1 MPCFGDISIM
11 PMVASCDE
19 ACDCFP
25 VGEASERACAMPR
38 VRSCRRSRRRDRIGS
53 SDVDASVGCDLQLG
67 RVLTMSFDASPTR
80 GRSLRSTISS
90 SGELR
95 LELAEGDVPE
105 PGGSEVVVAVE
116 ASPINPSDL
125 GVLLGAVAPGA
136 LRRDGPDLVGAVPEA
151 ALAMYRDRLD
161 KPLPVGNEGAGTVIA
176 TGPEAA
182 ALIGRR
188 VALFGGSMW
197 ADYRVADAA
206 SVVELPDDVST
217 AEGAA
222 LFINPLTALSMLETM
237 RAEGHRALVHTAAAS
252 NLGRMLVRIC
262 AADGVGLVNI
272 VRRAEQAQ
280 VLRDLGAVHVVDS
293 SRPDFATRL
302 TDAIRETGATLAFDA
317 IGGGSLA
324 GDILTAMERAQPP
337 LAPYTPYGTTVH
349 KQVYIYGSL
358 DFSPT
363 VIDRKFGLA
372 WSLSGYLLT
381 NALARLG
388 GEAIGRMRARV
399 LAEAK
404 TTFASGYAQTIGLGD
419 VLEPEVLGVCAR
431 RSTGTK
437 YLIDPS
443 TDRPT

>member
-1 MPCFGDISIM
+1 MMSP
-11 PMVASCDE
+11 
-19 ACDCFP
+19 
-25 VGEASERACAMPR
+25 
-38 VRSCRRSRRRDRIGS
+38 
-53 SDVDASVGCDLQLG
+53 DATS
-67 RVLTMSFDASPTR
+67 TR

-95 LELAEGDVPE
+95 LELAERDVPE
-105 PGGSEVVVAVE
+105 PTGSEVVVAVE

-125 GVLLGAVAPGA
+125 GVLLGAVVPGT
-136 LRRDGPDLVGAVPEA
+136 LRPDGPDLVGAVPEA
-151 ALAMYRDRLD
+151 ALALYRDRLD

-176 TGPEAA
+176 AGPEAA
-182 ALIGRR
+182 TLIGRR

-197 ADYRVADAA
+197 ADYRVADASA
-206 SVVELPDDVST
+206 LVELPDDVST

-222 LFINPLTALSMLETM
+222 LFINPLTALSMVETM
-237 RAEGHRALVHTAAAS
+237 RAEGHSALVHTAAAS
-252 NLGRMLVRIC
+252 NLGQMLARIC

-293 SRPDFATRL
+293 SGPDFADRL
-302 TDAIRETGATLAFDA
+302 TDAIRQTGATLAFDA

-337 LAPYTPYGTTVH
+337 LTSYTPYGSTVH

-381 NALARLG
+381 HALARLG
-388 GEAIGRMRARV
+388 GDAIGRMRARV

-404 TTFASGYAQTIGLGD
+404 TTFASSYAQTIGLRD
-419 VLEPEVLGVCAR
+419 VLQPEVLAVCAR

-443 TDRPT
+443 SDRAT

>member
-1 MPCFGDISIM
+1 MTSP
-11 PMVASCDE
+11 
-19 ACDCFP
+19 
-25 VGEASERACAMPR
+25 
-38 VRSCRRSRRRDRIGS
+38 
-53 SDVDASVGCDLQLG
+53 DA
-67 RVLTMSFDASPTR
+67 TPTR

-95 LELAEGDVPE
+95 LKLTERDVAQ

-136 LRRDGPDLVGAVPEA
+136 LRADGSDLVGAVPEA
-151 ALAMYRDRLD
+151 ALPLYRDRLD

-176 TGPEAA
+176 AGPDAA
-182 ALIGRR
+182 RLIGRR

-206 SVVELPDDVST
+206 AVVELPDDVST

-222 LFINPLTALSMLETM
+222 LFINPLSALSMVETM
-237 RAEGHRALVHTAAAS
+237 RADGHRALVHTAAAS
-252 NLGRMLVRIC
+252 NLGQMLVRIC
-262 AADGVGLVNI
+262 AADGIGLVNV

-280 VLRDLGAVHVVDS
+280 TLRGLGAAHVVDS
-293 SRPDFATRL
+293 SQPDFADRL
-302 TDAIRETGATLAFDA
+302 TDAIRDTGATLAFDA
-317 IGGGSLA
+317 VGGGSLA
-324 GDILTAMERAQPP
+324 GDLLTAMERAQPP
-337 LAPYTPYGTTVH
+337 LASYTPYGTAVH

-363 VIDRKFGLA
+363 VIDRKFGLT
-372 WSLSGYLLT
+372 WSVGGYLLT

-388 GEAIGRMRARV
+388 GEAIGRMRTRV

-404 TTFASGYAQTIGLGD
+404 TTFASGYAQTIGLREVLQRD
-419 VLEPEVLGVCAR
+419 VLAVVAR
-431 RSTGTK
+431 RNTGTK
-437 YLIDPS
+437 YLIDPTS
-443 TDRPT
+443 DR